1 MQTRTIGV
9 IGGSGLYEIEGL
21 TSIEEVALSTPFG
34 EPSDKFVVGRLGDAK
49 LVFLPRHG
57 RGHRILPH
65 EINFRANV
73 WGMKKLG
80 VEWILS
86 VSAVGS
92 MKEEIPPGDIVI
104 VDQFIDRTKARQ
116 SSFFGEG
123 VAGHVGFAD
132 PICSE
137 LAAHV
142 YAAAKGAGAR
152 VHQGGTY
159 VVIDGPMFSTRAE
172 SHLYRSW
179 GVSVIGMTNLPEA
192 KLAREAEICYSTIAL
207 STDYDCW
214 HETHDDVTVDQVVA
228 VVKKNVALA
237 KSIIRGAAER
247 IPAQRRCACGSAA
260 QHAIMTA
267 PEAIPAAA
275 RERLGII
282 LDKYWQ
288 AK

>member
-1 MQTRTIGV
+1 MRTIGV

-21 TSIEEVALSTPFG
+21 TDIQRVALSTPYG
-34 EPSDKFVVGRLGDAK
+34 EPSDEYVVGRLGDAQ

-92 MKEEIPPGDIVI
+92 MKEEIHPGDIVI
-104 VDQFIDRTKARQ
+104 VDQFIDRTKDRTA
-116 SSFFGEG
+116 SFFGDG
-123 VAGHVGFAD
+123 IAGHVGFAD
-132 PICSE
+132 PICSD

-142 YAAAKGAGAR
+142 YAAAKQAGAR

-172 SHLYRSW
+172 SNLYRSW

-214 HETHDDVTVDQVVA
+214 HETEADVTVDA
-228 VVKKNVALA
+228 VLAIIKQNVALA
-237 KSIIRGAAER
+237 KQIVKGSVER
-247 IPAQRRCACGSAA
+247 IPGERRCGCQSAA
-260 QHAIMTA
+260 QHALMTA
-267 PEAIPAAA
+267 PEALPATAHQ
-275 RERLGII
+275 RLGII
-282 LDKYWQ
+282 MDKYWSR
-288 AK
+288 K